1 MSMSSRKGTGP
12 QSDINITPLVD
23 VLLVLLIIF
32 MVITPIVVVGHDVDV
47 PKKTETKREQKPPK
61 SQIVVS
67 IDETQQISINKDP
80 VDPINL
86 QVRVKELMQGRPD
99 KDKIIFFYAADN
111 LLYADV
117 MKVLDLCKAA
127 DVLRVGIVLEKP
139 GGDRAAQAG
148 QAAEIGT

>member
-1 MSMSSRKGTGP
+1 MSMSSRKGGGP
-12 QSDINITPLVD
+12 TSDINITPLVD

-47 PKKTETKREQKPPK
+47 PKKTETKQKQKLPK

-67 IDETQQISINKDP
+67 IDETQQISINKVP
-80 VDPINL
+80 VNPIDL
-86 QVRVKELMQGRPD
+86 QVRVKELMQGRAD

-111 LLYADV
+111 LVYADV
-117 MKVLDLCKAA
+117 MKVLDLCKDA

-139 GGDRAAQAG
+139 RGGGADQAG
-148 QAAEIGT
+148 